1 MNPFK
6 VFSNDI
12 VDIENADVVEYVN
25 TTETKELTHD
35 QPKSLAIADSET
47 DKIERVKNI
56 AIDNA
61 ISAITKNQQVID
73 EFARFVLETDDPR
86 AYDIFS
92 RMMVNTATLSE
103 KLMNTVKVETVKNEP
118 VQQTQNNIQNNY
130 ILSPSEVI
138 KQIRQSKEGA
148 T

>member
-12 VDIENADVVEYVN
+12 IDIENADVVEY
-25 TTETKELTHD
+25 TTSTTTKEISHE
-35 QPKSLAIADSET
+35 QSKSLAISDSET
-47 DKIERVKNI
+47 DKIERVKSI

-61 ISAITKNQQVID
+61 ISAITKNQQVIG

-103 KLMNTVKVETVKNEP
+103 KLMNTVKVETIKEP